1 MTSGVQTW
9 RAALV
14 TPEGTLRGRFWWG
27 VLVCGGGADLAGI
40 SCWRLR
46 WCARGSWARRIW
58 RAGDDPKYRGNA
70 RVLAGL
76 GLGITATKYVSELR
90 RLDPLRARQ
99 SVPPG
104 WESHGTIVE

>member
-14 TPEGTLRGRFWWG
+14 TPQGTLRGRFSWG

-70 RVLAGL
+70 RGFGGAGVGDHGDEIRFRAAAAGSAQGKTVSATRL
-76 GLGITATKYVSELR
+76 GKSR
-90 RLDPLRARQ
+90 DNC
-99 SVPPG
+99 
-104 WESHGTIVE
+104 

>member
-58 RAGDDPKYRGNA
+58 RAGDDSSTAGMLG
-70 RVLAGL
+70 VLADHGDEIRFRAAAAGSAQGKTVSATRL
-76 GLGITATKYVSELR
+76 GKSR
-90 RLDPLRARQ
+90 DN
-99 SVPPG
+99 VP
-104 WESHGTIVE
+104 